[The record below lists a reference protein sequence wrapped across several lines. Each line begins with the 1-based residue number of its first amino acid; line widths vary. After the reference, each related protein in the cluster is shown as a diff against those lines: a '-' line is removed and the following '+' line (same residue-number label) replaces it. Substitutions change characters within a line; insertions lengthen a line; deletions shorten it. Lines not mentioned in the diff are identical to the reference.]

1 MNLKIDVLTKDHE
14 KKDFN
19 CGKILLNDY
28 FHKQAGQ
35 DAKKDLS
42 VCCVLTDTD
51 EDINKVIGYYTLTNN
66 SIPWEEFPEEL
77 TKKIPKSYAIP
88 TALLGR
94 LAVNKS
100 NQGNKFGEI
109 LLFDALKKCLEVS
122 EKMGLHAV
130 IVDPLD
136 DAAIAFYESYG
147 FILIPSNKKMFITIK
162 TIEDSFSK
170 QQLKT

>member
-1 MNLKIDVLTKDHE
+1 MNLKIDVLRKDHE
-14 KKDFN
+14 KKHFS
-19 CGKILLNDY
+19 CGKIALDDY

-35 DAKKDLS
+35 DARKDLS
-42 VCCVLTDTD
+42 VCYVVTDTD
-51 EDINKVIGYYTLTNN
+51 EDENKILGYYTLTNN
-66 SIPWEEFPEEL
+66 SIPWAEFPEEL
-77 TKKIPKSYAIP
+77 TKKIPKSYSIP

-94 LAVNKS
+94 LAVDKN
-100 NQGNKFGEI
+100 NQGRKLGEI

-122 EKMGLHAV
+122 EKMGLYAV

-136 DAAIAFYESYG
+136 DAAIAFYQSYG

-170 QQLKT
+170 